1 MPNRGVSIRGR
12 LGIAVALGA
21 GLLTAI
27 AAVSIAILGW
37 QATSTTLAD
46 DVTLAAFVAADS
58 DQPVDSALATSGR
71 DGFVVT
77 FDDVGEVVD
86 QTEELSPELLSLL
99 LDDVW
104 TLTTFE
110 DDVVTVTYDGID
122 GEDELS
128 VAGLPCVGDADC
140 DTVVIGAYREPLT
153 AYLLSRFG
161 FIAIPVLAV
170 AAVAGLAARWLVGR
184 SLRPVDAMRRELAD
198 ITSSDL
204 SARVEVPI
212 TGDEVAQLGET
223 FNHTITL
230 LDAAVT
236 ANERFVADAAHELRS
251 PLAGVRA
258 AVELEGSKRPG
269 GILDDTLV
277 ELDRAGR
284 LVDDLLLLARRQGSG
299 SAVVGDVDLDD
310 LVAAE
315 VRSATA
321 RFPEMELSAEI
332 EPVRLRG
339 DADALRRLVSN
350 LVENACLYGDANVQ
364 VVVTSLEGTPQLEVH
379 DDGPGI
385 PAAEAARIFERF
397 ARLDESRARATG
409 GSGLGLSIAR
419 EIAMDNAATIEVADS
434 FLGGACFRVEF
445 HALGS

>member
-1 MPNRGVSIRGR
+1 MADRVVSIRGR

-21 GLLTAI
+21 GLLAAV

-37 QATSTTLAD
+37 QATSDTLAD

-58 DQPVDSALATSGR
+58 DQPIDGVPATSGR

-77 FDDVGEVVD
+77 FDDVGEVVE
-86 QTEELSPELLSLL
+86 QTEELAPELLASL

-104 TLTTFE
+104 SLATLE
-110 DDVVTVTYDGID
+110 DDAVTVTYDGAD
-122 GEDELS
+122 GQGELS
-128 VAGLPCVGDADC
+128 VAGLPCLGDADC
-140 DTVVIGAYREPLT
+140 DTVIVGAYREPLST
-153 AYLLSRFG
+153 YLLSRFAL
-161 FIAIPVLAV
+161 IAIPVLVLAV
-170 AAVAGLAARWLVGR
+170 VAGLAARWLVGR
-184 SLRPVDAMRRELAD
+184 SLRPVDVMRRELAE

-204 SARVEVPI
+204 SARVEVPN

-223 FNHTITL
+223 FNDTIAL

-284 LVDDLLLLARRQGSG
+284 LVDDLLLLARRRGPGS
-299 SAVVGDVDLDD
+299 VVVSDVDLDD
-310 LVAAE
+310 LAAAE
-315 VRSATA
+315 VRGATA
-321 RFPEMELSAEI
+321 RFPEMELSAAI
-332 EPVRLRG
+332 EPVRLQG

-350 LVENACLYGDANVQ
+350 LVENACLYGESKVQ
-364 VVVTSLEGTPQLEVH
+364 VVVTSVEGNPLLEVH

-385 PAAEAARIFERF
+385 PSADTARIFERF

-409 GSGLGLSIAR
+409 GSGLGLSIVL
-419 EIAMDNAATIEVADS
+419 EIATDSHATIEVADS

-445 HALGS
+445 QASSS